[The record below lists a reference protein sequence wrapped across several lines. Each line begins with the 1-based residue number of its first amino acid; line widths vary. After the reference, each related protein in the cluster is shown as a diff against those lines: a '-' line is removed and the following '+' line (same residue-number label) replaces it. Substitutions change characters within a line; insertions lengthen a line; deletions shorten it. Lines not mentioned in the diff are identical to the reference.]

1 MCTYIICSDGLE
13 SQSLARHTF
22 SHSDPVDILHLV
34 VSCLMLIGS
43 QSCIAFTV
51 TSGSSSLHL
60 VFPKLLIM
68 ASNLFLICS
77 L

>member
-13 SQSLARHTF
+13 SQSLATHTF
-22 SHSDPVDILHLV
+22 SHSDPVDILHRI

-51 TSGSSSLHL
+51 TSGSSSVSLD
-60 VFPKLLIM
+60 
-68 ASNLFLICS
+68 FLS
-77 L
+77 LG